1 MDGEPAGRES
11 VGMGDHLKFELQCAS
26 GNWGGTHEGVV
37 LRAVAED
44 RKVSEVVYISALWRA
59 VGRERRRE

>member
-1 MDGEPAGRES
+1 
-11 VGMGDHLKFELQCAS
+11 MGDHLKFELLCAS

-44 RKVSEVVYISALWRA
+44 RKVSEVVYISALRRA
-59 VGRERRRE
+59 VSRERRRE